1 MGSFAITYDDFT
13 GGHYMGNRDTAQP
26 SNTWT
31 GTNTMLDPRG
41 NLIATSSPLL
51 ETLSGPVPNPGDTFT
66 IDGVFTVP
74 DYVVIFH
81 TYYNA
86 FTATR
91 TSKCNLFQISTNT
104 FSFVAITLAGNPQG
118 FIAPDQSTDK
128 ARFYYV
134 DATGN
139 IRLVEFTYKSPIAL
153 AQSLVTA
160 TTNVKTSLYKYKYR
174 LLGIGLTGTI
184 RNRLLYS
191 DPTMTTWGATDYYE
205 FPGQITNIAPRT
217 NDLVVTTTAGIY
229 SVTGVFGESVNIQE
243 IFTFA
248 EMSQGMTNPVT
259 YGRDFIYLNDYLDS
273 MNGKVFA
280 GLGTNKSLIA
290 TLDLEAEPPLNIA
303 LINPGLVAIASE
315 TGYAYIMDTS
325 ARWARSVFSN
335 WQAND
340 IAVGGSTST
349 SGSVGT
355 AAVTLANLPGN
366 MYFAEPAIKPY
377 ERDITDVVAYLIRTN
392 NTDIKVYATVHTAKD
407 PVTNATGSV
416 LLAEYWHNKPM
427 VVREVIVEVEYVAT
441 TTGGS
446 VAVNIIPTGAVDIN
460 STVAQTMTSSTIT
473 APSES
478 TASTIIHRF
487 RANNAG
493 RAYGFKPNIT
503 HKGVRI
509 RRVICVCED

>member
-41 NLIATSSPLL
+41 NLVATNSPLL
-51 ETLSGPVPNPGDTFT
+51 ATLTGPTPGPNDTFT
-66 IDGVFTVP
+66 IDGVFSVP

-81 TYYNA
+81 TYYSA
-86 FTATR
+86 GSATR
-91 TSKCNLFQISTNT
+91 TSKCNLYRISTGA
-104 FSFVAITLAGNPQG
+104 FSALSLTLAGNPQG
-118 FIAPDQSTDK
+118 FIAPDQSSDK

-139 IRLVEFTYKSPIAL
+139 IRLIEFTYKGAVSL
-153 AQSLVTA
+153 TETLVTA

-174 LLGIGLTGTI
+174 LLGLGLTGTI

-205 FPGQITNIAPRT
+205 FPGQITNVAPRT

-229 SVTGVFGESVNIQE
+229 SVTGVFGESINIQE
-243 IFTFA
+243 IYTFA

-280 GLGTNKSLIA
+280 GLGTNKTLIA

-303 LINPGLVAIASE
+303 LINPGLIAIASE
-315 TGYAYIMDTS
+315 SGYAYIMDNS
-325 ARWARSVFSN
+325 GRWARSVFSN
-335 WQAND
+335 WDPAD
-340 IAVGGSTST
+340 IGTGGSTST

-355 AAVTLANLPGN
+355 SAVTLANLPGN

-377 ERDITDVVAYLIRTN
+377 ERDVTDVVAYLVRTK
-392 NTDIKVYATVHTAKD
+392 NTDIKLYGTVHTAKN

-427 VVREVIVEVEYVAT
+427 VVREVIVEVEYVG
-441 TTGGS
+441 TGS
-446 VAVNIIPTGAVDIN
+446 SASLAVNIIPTGAVDIN
-460 STVAQTMTSSTIT
+460 TATAPNMTSSTIT
-473 APSES
+473 APSET

-487 RANNAG
+487 RVDNAG
-493 RAYGFKPNIT
+493 RAYGFKPNVT